1 MDVTPRISADAKI
14 IQSYSDKGFRV
25 SGQVYNQA
33 ILVKPDEVSLVEL
46 EDFNALDPSVLK
58 RLKDVEVLIIG
69 TGEEQK
75 FLPKDVKE
83 QFQSK
88 NISTETMTTGAAC
101 RTYNVLMTE
110 GRPIGALLFLR

>member
-1 MDVTPRISADAKI
+1 MDVTPRVSADAKI

-25 SGQVYNQA
+25 SGQVYTQA
-33 ILVKPDEVSLVEL
+33 ILIKPDDVFTVEI
-46 EDFNALDPSVLK
+46 EDFNALDPSALIG
-58 RLKDVEVLIIG
+58 LDDVEVLIIG
-69 TGEEQK
+69 TGNEQK
-75 FLPKDVKE
+75 FLTKDVKE

-110 GRPIGALLFLR
+110 GRQIAALLFI

>member
-25 SGQVYNQA
+25 SGQGYTQA
-33 ILVKPDEVSLVEL
+33 ILVKPDEVYLVEL
-46 EDFNALDPSVLK
+46 EDFNALDLSALK
-58 RLKDVEVLIIG
+58 GMEDVEVLIIG

-75 FLPKDVKE
+75 FLPKDIKE
-83 QFQSK
+83 QFRSK

-110 GRPIGALLFLR
+110 GRSIGVLLFLR